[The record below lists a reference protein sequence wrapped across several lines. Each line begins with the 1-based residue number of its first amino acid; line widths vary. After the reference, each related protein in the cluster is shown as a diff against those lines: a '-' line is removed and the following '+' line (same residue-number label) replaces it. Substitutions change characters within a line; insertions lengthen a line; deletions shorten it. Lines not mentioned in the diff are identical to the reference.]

1 MAMSLSL
8 PTQVD
13 PELRPRITVIGVG
26 GAGGNAVSN
35 MIRANLSGVEFI
47 VTNTD
52 AQAMSQTLAESRIQ
66 LGTQTT
72 RGLGAGARPE
82 VGRAAAEEAI
92 EDILEQLQGSNM
104 AFITAGMG
112 GGTGTG
118 AAPVIAR
125 AAREHGILTIGVVTK
140 PFQFEGAH
148 RMKLAE
154 QGIQD
159 LQQYVDTLIVI
170 PNQNLFRLANE
181 RTTFAD
187 AFKMADDVLHSG
199 VRGVT
204 DLMVMPGLINLDFAD
219 IRAVMG
225 EMGKAMMGTGEAV
238 GDRRALDAA
247 EAAISNP
254 LLEDT
259 SMKGA
264 RGVLINITGGY
275 DMTLFEVDEAAN
287 RIRDEVDP
295 NANIIFGSTF
305 DESLDGKMRVSVVA
319 TGIDVDSDAESR
331 KPQISLVSDR
341 PKSIPTPTAAPAT
354 SGFVPAMAQAT
365 IGMGG
370 AVAAATMSAPSAAP
384 AATEAPMM
392 GRFESQGS
400 AALATNAYAHAAP
413 APMASTRP
421 IPPPSQPAMP
431 APRAV
436 TTRPVPPPRTATGDE
451 PFIAPAPVDP
461 STAAAQP
468 TQAEAA
474 PVQADPFAEAAM
486 ANPPPPP
493 VARAPERA
501 PQRPQPEMRVEKP
514 RAPSLF
520 ERVTG
525 TARRA
530 APPVAAQPARAPVTP
545 PPVAA
550 QPRLG
555 QIDPGERL
563 ASSQVEDDLLD
574 IPAFL
579 RRQAN

>member
-319 TGIDVDSDAESR
+319 TGIDVEADAESR

-341 PKSIPTPTAAPAT
+341 PKTMSTPAAAPVT
-354 SGFVPAMAQAT
+354 SGFVPAMAQAST
-365 IGMGG
+365 GMG
-370 AVAAATMSAPSAAP
+370 ASAIASATMSAPTASP
-384 AATEAPMM
+384 AVTEAPVM
-392 GRFESQGS
+392 GRFDSQGS
-400 AALATNAYAHAAP
+400 AALATNPYAQPAP

-421 IPPPSQPAMP
+421 IPPPSMP

-468 TQAEAA
+468 AQARAEPA
-474 PVQADPFAEAAM
+474 QADPFAEAAM

-501 PQRPQPEMRVEKP
+501 PQRPQPEVRMEKP

-530 APPVAAQPARAPVTP
+530 APPVAAQPARSPVTP
-545 PPVAA
+545 PPAQP

-563 ASSQVEDDLLD
+563 AYSQVEDDLLD